1 MYFTIKGQIKHIYD
15 IVTRYSTIN
24 QFQYFQK
31 RNIIIQCDT
40 ELYTICFV
48 DKKIELLKDCIVGS
62 EVELDIKVR
71 GRMWKYKGE
80 INSVNELTCL
90 KLKHCIVEKKVS
102 EIFYKNSNYDLI
114 EYFYKET
121 IMLKLI
127 GREHK
132 EEILLTAVCDF
143 THNYEKLSYILFSNY
158 SNDDIFKLLQ
168 EQKIIEH
175 KYNIHQS
182 GAASGYVCKLL
193 YKTESKPKENQ
204 NIFERGNQ
212 QYETYIDNDKYD
224 HGIDFSN
231 WNDDLDNDE
240 QSEEFWNQF

>member
-1 MYFTIKGQIKHIYD
+1 MIYFTIKGQIIHIYD

-24 QFQYFQK
+24 EFQYFQK
-31 RNIIIQCDT
+31 RNIIVQCET

-48 DKKIELLKDCIVGS
+48 DKKMELLQDCVVGS
-62 EVELDIKVR
+62 EVELDIKVK

-90 KLKHCIVEKKVS
+90 KLKHRIVEKKVS

-127 GREHK
+127 GKENK
-132 EEILLTAVCDF
+132 EEIHITAVCDF
-143 THNYEKLSYILFSNY
+143 MHNSENLNHILFHNHSNE
-158 SNDDIFKLLQ
+158 DIFKLLQ

-175 KYNIHQS
+175 VYDIHQS

-193 YKTESKPKENQ
+193 YKPESKPKENQ
-204 NIFERGNQ
+204 NIFEQGNQ
-212 QYETYIDNDKYD
+212 HNERYVDNDEYD
-224 HGIDFSN
+224 HGIDYTH

-240 QSEEFWNQF
+240 

>member
-1 MYFTIKGQIKHIYD
+1 
-15 IVTRYSTIN
+15 
-24 QFQYFQK
+24 
-31 RNIIIQCDT
+31 
-40 ELYTICFV
+40 
-48 DKKIELLKDCIVGS
+48 
-62 EVELDIKVR
+62 
-71 GRMWKYKGE
+71 MWKYKGE

-158 SNDDIFKLLQ
+158 SNDQIVTGK
-168 EQKIIEH
+168 KIIEH

-193 YKTESKPKENQ
+193 YKTESKPKE
-204 NIFERGNQ
+204 IS
-212 QYETYIDNDKYD
+212 KY
-224 HGIDFSN
+224 F
-231 WNDDLDNDE
+231 
-240 QSEEFWNQF
+240 